1 MLILVFGIDNV
12 DKFAGAVV
20 NRISVTESSTSFTES
35 VVELDSEVVER
46 IALSVS
52 VSSVLPASVSTGIMS
67 LGVEDEPIQGKVF
80 VNGLVVVS
88 IFSSPIFDGS
98 IDSVVDATISETA
111 SVVWGVVLLNL
122 CTLTYLDLV
131 VCEFSSLVD
140 ERDSSSLTFSVE
152 LVLVLLGRRRR
163 IGASPS
169 PPSLLFSSTSFSS
182 FLEVEGRGRLIS
194 M

>member
-1 MLILVFGIDNV
+1 M
-12 DKFAGAVV
+12 DKLAGAVV

-80 VNGLVVVS
+80 VDGLVVVS

-122 CTLTYLDLV
+122 CTLTYL
-131 VCEFSSLVD
+131 
-140 ERDSSSLTFSVE
+140 RD
-152 LVLVLLGRRRR
+152 
-163 IGASPS
+163 IKK
-169 PPSLLFSSTSFSS
+169 
-182 FLEVEGRGRLIS
+182 
-194 M
+194 

>member
-12 DKFAGAVV
+12 DKLAGAVV

-52 VSSVLPASVSTGIMS
+52 ASSVLPASVSTGIMS

-122 CTLTYLDLV
+122 CTLTYL
-131 VCEFSSLVD
+131 
-140 ERDSSSLTFSVE
+140 
-152 LVLVLLGRRRR
+152 
-163 IGASPS
+163 
-169 PPSLLFSSTSFSS
+169 
-182 FLEVEGRGRLIS
+182 RGIKK
-194 M
+194 

>member
-12 DKFAGAVV
+12 DKLAGAVV

-122 CTLTYLDLV
+122 CTLTYL
-131 VCEFSSLVD
+131 
-140 ERDSSSLTFSVE
+140 
-152 LVLVLLGRRRR
+152 
-163 IGASPS
+163 
-169 PPSLLFSSTSFSS
+169 
-182 FLEVEGRGRLIS
+182 RGIKK
-194 M
+194 

>member
-1 MLILVFGIDNV
+1 M
-12 DKFAGAVV
+12 DKLAGAVV

-122 CTLTYLDLV
+122 CTLTYL
-131 VCEFSSLVD
+131 
-140 ERDSSSLTFSVE
+140 
-152 LVLVLLGRRRR
+152 
-163 IGASPS
+163 
-169 PPSLLFSSTSFSS
+169 
-182 FLEVEGRGRLIS
+182 RGIKK
-194 M
+194 

>member
-12 DKFAGAVV
+12 DKLAGAVV

-80 VNGLVVVS
+80 VDGLVVVS

-122 CTLTYLDLV
+122 CTLTYL
-131 VCEFSSLVD
+131 
-140 ERDSSSLTFSVE
+140 
-152 LVLVLLGRRRR
+152 
-163 IGASPS
+163 
-169 PPSLLFSSTSFSS
+169 
-182 FLEVEGRGRLIS
+182 RGIKK
-194 M
+194 

>member
-12 DKFAGAVV
+12 DKLAGAVV

-52 VSSVLPASVSTGIMS
+52 ASSVLPASVSTGMMSS

-80 VNGLVVVS
+80 VDGLVVVS

-122 CTLTYLDLV
+122 CTLTYL
-131 VCEFSSLVD
+131 
-140 ERDSSSLTFSVE
+140 RD
-152 LVLVLLGRRRR
+152 
-163 IGASPS
+163 IKK
-169 PPSLLFSSTSFSS
+169 
-182 FLEVEGRGRLIS
+182 
-194 M
+194 

>member
-12 DKFAGAVV
+12 DKLAGAVV

-122 CTLTYLDLV
+122 CTLTYL
-131 VCEFSSLVD
+131 
-140 ERDSSSLTFSVE
+140 RD
-152 LVLVLLGRRRR
+152 
-163 IGASPS
+163 IKK
-169 PPSLLFSSTSFSS
+169 
-182 FLEVEGRGRLIS
+182 
-194 M
+194 